1 MEQRKK
7 THIHYLTYF
16 NSVCVV
22 AILIALVVITFSDI
36 APIEIVTKEICDS
49 NGENCETNL
58 DVINIAVQ
66 LGRLDF
72 VSICLA
78 ILGAAIAMGAI
89 FGFLSIRDQAELVAG
104 RAVREKWKYW
114 EEEVMPKLIMR
125 SLRRST
131 PFYPKDI
138 ADDSVENLANVVDED
153 GPSE

>member
-1 MEQRKK
+1 MEKRKK

-16 NSVCVV
+16 NTFISITIIVSLCV
-22 AILIALVVITFSDI
+22 IYFSDV
-36 APIEIVTKEICDS
+36 APVEFVTKEICDS
-49 NGENCETNL
+49 NGENCETNI

-78 ILGAAIAMGAI
+78 IIGAAIAMGAI

-125 SLRRST
+125 SLRRSA

-153 GPSE
+153 EPSE